1 MCSKHTH
8 TQNDASSSGSEK
20 VKQTNRA
27 RQQER
32 EKDSERERGNWEGRK
47 KGLYDACVCVWVNR
61 MCVCV
66 SGVKKQYEM
75 KFGEDVRARRM
86 YIYTRS

>member
-8 TQNDASSSGSEK
+8 TQNDASSSGSET

-47 KGLYDACVCVWVNR
+47 KGLYDACVS
-61 MCVCV
+61 VCV
-66 SGVKKQYEM
+66 
-75 KFGEDVRARRM
+75 GEQDVCV
-86 YIYTRS
+86 